1 MQSFQGEH
9 PKCISSEL
17 TASQFEISESSQ
29 QRANGVESQERE
41 QARSA
46 ITAGALMAALQ
57 QPWEALEMGEQV
69 NEVEE
74 RVNEFRGVWVVDQSM
89 QSRPRTKRARRNLA
103 KPRLGLANAYSS
115 GCVDPDCQC
124 DEEIETDPEMP
135 DIADSSDDEDNRC
148 KKDFSGDRPMRSIL
162 DWAPGTD
169 EQARTRNHDEDAEGQ
184 GAKAKPP
191 RTEEEKES
199 TVQRGRWRRKLKVEK
214 EDEAKNDGKPV
225 ALFEIGGQTSLN
237 EIEQNNWQPLPRPM
251 VVDSGAGATVMPKDW
266 CMAHAIKDSPGSLAE
281 DFYFTADG
289 TKVYNEGQREL
300 YICTPE
306 GNLRKMKFQVAK
318 VKKALGSVS
327 EMVDSGNRVV
337 FDTDEG
343 GYDISYIENKKTRDK
358 VWLRR
363 ENGVYVLD
371 MMVAPPNFDGG
382 TQQPGFIRPGAR

>member
-1 MQSFQGEH
+1 MARAS
-9 PKCISSEL
+9 PITRSEP
-17 TASQFEISESSQ
+17 FK
-29 QRANGVESQERE
+29 
-41 QARSA
+41 SA
-46 ITAGALMAALQ
+46 KA
-57 QPWEALEMGEQV
+57 W
-69 NEVEE
+69 EE
-74 RVNEFRGVWVVDQSM
+74 RQRLRRQRSWERQRFLREPSENDREANPPVD
-89 QSRPRTKRARRNLA
+89 
-103 KPRLGLANAYSS
+103 
-115 GCVDPDCQC
+115 D
-124 DEEIETDPEMP
+124 
-135 DIADSSDDEDNRC
+135 
-148 KKDFSGDRPMRSIL
+148 SIL

-169 EQARTRNHDEDAEGQ
+169 EPARTRNNDEDAEGQ
-184 GAKAKPP
+184 VAKAKTP
-191 RTEEEKES
+191 RTEEERKNAA
-199 TVQRGRWRRKLKVEK
+199 QKGRWRRKL
-214 EDEAKNDGKPV
+214 EAKSADALTGNGKQV

-237 EIEQNNWQPLPRPM
+237 EIEQNTWQPLPRPM

-300 YICTPE
+300 YICTPQ
-306 GNLRKMKFQVAK
+306 GKLRKMKFQVAK

-371 MMVAPPNFDGG
+371 MMVAPPNFDSG
-382 TQQPGFIRPGAR
+382 TQQPGFTRPGAP